1 MSNHNH
7 EIPEDVFQ
15 SEFGGGDLRKKMVE
29 RRGEARTALTIWG
42 IAALI
47 GGPTLLVTA
56 AVIIISLKECW
67 TRAC

>member
-29 RRGEARTALTIWG
+29 RR
-42 IAALI
+42 
-47 GGPTLLVTA
+47 V
-56 AVIIISLKECW
+56 
-67 TRAC
+67 